1 MNNSINQ
8 FRNNIQYVKNLDG
21 LYQVLKN
28 STTSALDISDI
39 LRSEL
44 VLAVSSLDHFVH
56 NTVEEGILEIFQGTR
71 TSTNSFHDF
80 HVSMSNV
87 QYALK
92 NPANNV
98 WLKDQIHKNIGYQ
111 SFQKSDKIS
120 TILKLITVKK
130 IWDEVAIIMN
140 IDKNHIKLQLDLII
154 NRRNKISHEA
164 DLDPTYPN
172 KRWSIDE
179 IMVNTSIQHIE
190 NVCESIFQ
198 VVK

>member
-1 MNNSINQ
+1 MNSSLNQ

-21 LYQVLKN
+21 IYQALKN
-28 STTSALDISDI
+28 STTTALDISDI

-56 NTVEEGILEIFQGTR
+56 STVEEGIFEIFQGAR
-71 TSTNSFHDF
+71 TPTKSFHDF

-92 NPANNV
+92 NPANTA

-111 SFQKSDKIS
+111 SFQKADKIS
-120 TILKLITVKK
+120 TVLRLITVKK
-130 IWDEVAIIMN
+130 IWDEVATIMN
-140 IDKNHIKLQLDLII
+140 TNKDQIKLKLDLII
-154 NRRNKISHEA
+154 DRRNKIAHEA

-172 KRWSIDE
+172 KRWPINE
-179 IMVNTSIQHIE
+179 TMANTSIQHIE